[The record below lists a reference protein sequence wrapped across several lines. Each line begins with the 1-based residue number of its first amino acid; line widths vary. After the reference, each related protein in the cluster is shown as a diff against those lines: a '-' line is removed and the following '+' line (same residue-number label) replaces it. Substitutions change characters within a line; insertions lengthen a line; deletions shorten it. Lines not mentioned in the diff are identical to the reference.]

1 MKWIRNRR
9 NGTIIEGGDMS
20 SHLKP
25 GDRVRLTSAD
35 TMSGFS
41 PGDEGTSKQGPH
53 PAPVGGHYDIV
64 QMDNDIDSGPAIV
77 ITDEFEPA
85 D

>member
-1 MKWIRNRR
+1 MKGNRNRR

-25 GDRVRLTSAD
+25 GDRVRLTSDD

-41 PGDEGTSKQGPH
+41 PGDEGTIKQGPH
-53 PAPVGGHYDIV
+53 PSPAGGHYYIV
-64 QMDNDIDSGPAIV
+64 QMDNNIDSGPAIFM
-77 ITDEFEPA
+77 TDEFESA